1 MQYIK
6 SNLIQIIFML
16 IALCLLC
23 YGYCKSDALL
33 MAVSSILAMFVWFVD
48 SIVNTKKM
56 TDNHTSSFKHPTP
69 QKVSVALIVEEI
81 YSKRLF
87 SSLDVRSSSLAFTR
101 KKIDSLR
108 RKDLQYLDFSKYILI
123 FASRNKLVRNNVYCK
138 CRSKRKGT
146 SWCKPEP

>member
-56 TDNHTSSFKHPTP
+56 TDLDERLKN
-69 QKVSVALIVEEI
+69 EEEW
-81 YSKRLF
+81 YEG
-87 SSLDVRSSSLAFTR
+87 D
-101 KKIDSLR
+101 
-108 RKDLQYLDFSKYILI
+108 
-123 FASRNKLVRNNVYCK
+123 
-138 CRSKRKGT
+138 
-146 SWCKPEP
+146 